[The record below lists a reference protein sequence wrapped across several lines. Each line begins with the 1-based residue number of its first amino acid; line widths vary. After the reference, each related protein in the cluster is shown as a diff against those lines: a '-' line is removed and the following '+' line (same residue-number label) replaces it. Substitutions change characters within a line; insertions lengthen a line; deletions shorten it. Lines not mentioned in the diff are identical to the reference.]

1 MMNVKS
7 NVDQNRPL
15 KDADQKA
22 EYSRRQFL
30 TRLGTGGGAFLLGAW
45 GALATPAS
53 LAPGLPKALPTPP
66 GEPPPFEGY
75 SIFHETMVELPWPEI
90 KQAAQEEA
98 IVLLPIGVIEEHGPH
113 MGLGAD
119 VYLSYLWSKLTR
131 RALEAQGIKALIAP
145 PYYWGI
151 SLSTAAFPGSFSVR
165 DETMQA
171 VLYDIHASLHQWGF
185 RYVFSFNLHGD
196 PTHNRVLR
204 AALEKVRTELEMGAY
219 VVTAHPSFLAG
230 WAQIKQEDIHA
241 GAFETAEMATSFPQ
255 EVNLELAKTLPPT
268 DSFEPLGYFGDP
280 AKFEVFNTEEI
291 KQWEEA
297 FSVTTADW
305 IKVIL
310 NLDKA
315 KH

>member
-1 MMNVKS
+1 
-7 NVDQNRPL
+7 
-15 KDADQKA
+15 
-22 EYSRRQFL
+22 
-30 TRLGTGGGAFLLGAW
+30 
-45 GALATPAS
+45 
-53 LAPGLPKALPTPP
+53 
-66 GEPPPFEGY
+66 
-75 SIFHETMVELPWPEI
+75 
-90 KQAAQEEA
+90 
-98 IVLLPIGVIEEHGPH
+98 
-113 MGLGAD
+113 
-119 VYLSYLWSKLTR
+119 
-131 RALEAQGIKALIAP
+131 
-145 PYYWGI
+145 
-151 SLSTAAFPGSFSVR
+151 
-165 DETMQA
+165 
-171 VLYDIHASLHQWGF
+171 
-185 RYVFSFNLHGD
+185 
-196 PTHNRVLR
+196 
-204 AALEKVRTELEMGAY
+204 MGAY